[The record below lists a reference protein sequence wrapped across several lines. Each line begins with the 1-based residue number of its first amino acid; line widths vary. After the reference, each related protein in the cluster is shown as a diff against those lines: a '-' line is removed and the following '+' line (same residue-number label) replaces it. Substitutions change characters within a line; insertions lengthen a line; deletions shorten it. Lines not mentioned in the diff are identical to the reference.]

1 MDDNSPNADEMRK
14 LHNCTLENTPK
25 FSIKGRFKCKVLEIV
40 DGDTFRGGIV
50 FNGNVSIFTFRIY
63 GVNAPEMKPR
73 LIIKDRLNVIR
84 KAKLAKERLS
94 SLIFNKFCVVDV
106 FSFDA
111 FGRALT
117 TVIYDG
123 RSVGDQLL
131 EEGFAENFPFTERHT
146 RVSIVKVSN
155 STDT

>member
-14 LHNCTLENTPK
+14 LNNCTLENTPR
-25 FSIKGRFKCKVLEIV
+25 FSMKGRYKCKVLEIV

-50 FNGNVSIFTFRIY
+50 FHGNASIFTFRIY
-63 GVNAPEMKPR
+63 GINAPEMKPR

-94 SLIFNKFCVVDV
+94 SLVFNKFCVVDV
-106 FSFDA
+106 ISFDS
-111 FGRALT
+111 FGRLVS
-117 TVIYDG
+117 TVISGG

-131 EEGFAENFPFTERHT
+131 QEGFAEKFLFTERHT

-155 STDT
+155 STT